1 VLGGAVGKV
10 GSKVWGGKSNKP
22 KELYH
27 STNFEAIP
35 IIKESGFRTD
45 LPDVKSAG
53 QNNRFGRGVYLS
65 DTVKGAKIERPG
77 GTVVKIETNLG
88 KNLDITDRG
97 AIVDNKLAK
106 DIARGAKKHGYDS
119 ITTKSVR
126 PGGANNT
133 VIFDPKNVKM
143 KD

>member
-1 VLGGAVGKV
+1 MINRISPPNYFRPYTKF
-10 GSKVWGGKSNKP
+10 
-22 KELYH
+22 YH
-27 STNFEAIP
+27 S
-35 IIKESGFRTD
+35 SD